1 MYRLRQQ
8 KLRVLDALERRART
22 FRTTEELYP
31 CRIPREPLALGDV
44 VEEALGDDASKFDPL
59 ALRSRTLLH
68 LTWDDH
74 SSWEL
79 WVLMLPS
86 GLKLFCDGDE
96 EEARVLASGGR
107 QASAQTD
114 RQFLQLFSE
123 TAGELFGVEMAG
135 GAPARV
141 RTSITDRDFLVDFFV
156 NLFEV
161 AATEDS
167 VKKALRRARAK
178 LRPRLATHQGS
189 DFRADVDEWL
199 QLVIR

>member
-1 MYRLRQQ
+1 MHHLRQQ
-8 KLRVLDALERRART
+8 KLRVLDVLERRAKT

-31 CRIPREPLALGDV
+31 CRIPREPLTLGDI
-44 VEEALGDDASKFDPL
+44 VEEALGDDASRFDPL
-59 ALRSRTLLH
+59 SLRSRTLLH

-74 SSWEL
+74 STWEL

-86 GLKLFCDGDE
+86 GLKLFCDGDD

-141 RTSITDRDFLVDFFV
+141 RASITDRDFLLDFFV

-161 AATEDS
+161 TETEDS
-167 VKKALRRARAK
+167 VKKALRRARA
-178 LRPRLATHQGS
+178 RPRRTLVTHEGS
-189 DFRADVDEWL
+189 DFRADADEWL
-199 QLVIR
+199 HLVMP